1 MKRYFPIMILV
12 SCAAALIFGIV
23 DLFELRFEA
32 GDVYP
37 PYSSLRADPLGA
49 MALYESL
56 EKIPGLSVWRDF
68 SDSSELPEEPQT
80 VYLHLA
86 GDPYEWNW
94 LPPET
99 FHDIQDFLAR
109 GGRLAITFY
118 PMYEPEVF
126 DFDEEDTNWDEGT
139 NSEKSAKMKQHKKT
153 LHHGIKKQENDTDDE
168 ERLISLEDK
177 WDFNTTFRTLEQDDG
192 HYLPM
197 NVFRKA
203 KLPLP
208 DVLQWHSGVVF
219 TNLGPLWQVIYA
231 RGTNAVIIERK
242 FGEGSVVMATDSY
255 FVSNEAMTKDRHPDL
270 LAWFIGPSKNVV
282 FDESHFGIVD
292 TSGVATL
299 MRKYRLEGLM
309 GGLILLAV
317 LFIWKNSLSLVPPLA
332 DSRREDF
339 VTGRDSAT
347 GFVNLLRRSVA
358 RRDILATC
366 FAEWKKSTAQKGK
379 ISTPRFQQAEA
390 IFSSESS
397 ASGSNPIE
405 TYKKI
410 SETLGTRNPNL

>member
-1 MKRYFPIMILV
+1 MK
-12 SCAAALIFGIV
+12 
-23 DLFELRFEA
+23 E
-32 GDVYP
+32 
-37 PYSSLRADPLGA
+37 
-49 MALYESL
+49 
-56 EKIPGLSVWRDF
+56 
-68 SDSSELPEEPQT
+68 
-80 VYLHLA
+80 
-86 GDPYEWNW
+86 
-94 LPPET
+94 
-99 FHDIQDFLAR
+99 
-109 GGRLAITFY
+109 
-118 PMYEPEVF
+118 
-126 DFDEEDTNWDEGT
+126 TNWDEGT
-139 NSEKSAKMKQHKKT
+139 NSQKSAKMKQPKKAP
-153 LHHGIKKQENDTDDE
+153 HHGIKKQANDTDE
-168 ERLISLEDK
+168 EDRLISLEDK
-177 WDFNTTFRTLEQDDG
+177 WDFHTDLVKLEQDDG

-208 DVLQWHSGVVF
+208 DVLQWHSGIVF
-219 TNLGPLWQVIYA
+219 TNLGPLWRVIYA

-255 FVSNEAMTKDRHPDL
+255 FISNEAMTKDRHTDL
-270 LAWFIGPSKNVV
+270 LAWLIGPNKNVV
-282 FDESHFGIVD
+282 FDESHFGIVE

-299 MRKYRLEGLM
+299 MRKYRLEGLV

-332 DSRREDF
+332 DGKRENF

-366 FAEWKKSTAQKGK
+366 FAEWKKSTTQKGK
-379 ISTPRFQQAEA
+379 TSSPRFQQAET
-390 IFSSESS
+390 IFSSENSV
-397 ASGSNPIE
+397 SGSNPIE